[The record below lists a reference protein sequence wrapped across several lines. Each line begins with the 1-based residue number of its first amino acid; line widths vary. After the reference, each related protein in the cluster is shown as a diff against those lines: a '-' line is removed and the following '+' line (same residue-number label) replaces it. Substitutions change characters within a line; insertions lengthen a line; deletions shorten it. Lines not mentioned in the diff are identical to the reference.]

1 VTPQR
6 FQGFATGVLL
16 TALLLLV
23 TIPLIVLGLR
33 H

>member
-6 FQGFATGVLL
+6 FQGFAVGFMLA
-16 TALLLLV
+16 ALLLLV
-23 TIPLIVLGLR
+23 TIPLIFLGLR